1 MITTNLFPDP
11 RCASP
16 EGIVAFGADLR
27 PATLLGAY
35 RQGIFPWPI
44 EGYPLPWF
52 CPGKRAILEFERMHI
67 PRSLARE
74 RRKSQW
80 RLSIDE
86 DFAGVIELCAN
97 VAREGEAGTWI
108 TDGMIAAYLRLHRLG
123 FAHSVEVW
131 DGVRLIGGLYGVDAD
146 GSFAGESMFHRAPN
160 ASKFALLHLVEH
172 LAARGATW
180 IDIQTL
186 TPHMETFGARE
197 ISRDEFLDLLLA
209 TRRIGLRLF
218 DGVSREA
225 SARHVEG

>member
-1 MITTNLFPDP
+1 MNTTNAFPDP
-11 RCASP
+11 RRASS

-27 PATLLGAY
+27 PATLLSAY

-52 CPGKRAILEFERMHI
+52 CPGKRAILEFERLHV

-74 RRKSQW
+74 RRKTQW

-86 DFAGVIELCAN
+86 DFAGVIGSCAS
-97 VAREGEAGTWI
+97 VAREGEPGTWI
-108 TDGMIAAYLRLHRLG
+108 TDEMIAAYLRLHRLG

-131 DGVRLIGGLYGVDAD
+131 EDAQLVGGLYGVDAD
-146 GSFAGESMFHRAPN
+146 GSFAGESMFHRLPN
-160 ASKFALLHLVEH
+160 ASKFALLHLVED

-209 TRRIGLRLF
+209 TRRTGLRLF
-218 DGVSREA
+218 DRVSREA
-225 SARHVEG
+225 AARHVES